1 MISPSRQQATIE
13 HPVTVSGFGYW
24 SGKDVRVQFR
34 AAPAGTG
41 IVFVRQDIDGNP
53 AIPASVAYRAD
64 MPLRTSLCMDNHRIE
79 MIEHIMSALAG
90 LQIDNCQVWVDSVE
104 MPGLD
109 GSCLDFVRALEKAGR
124 VTQEAVRNRLV
135 VRSSLRVE
143 NKNGWIEVTPSLDQT
158 TKLKY
163 SLDFSSEPAIG
174 QQEFEFQMGTQDFST
189 EVAPARTFITAQ
201 VAEQLKAKG
210 MGERVSYSDL
220 LVFDKKGPIENQLRF
235 SNECARHKLLD
246 LVGDLS
252 LAGFDT
258 IGNIHSCRGGHAL
271 NAKLVEQLMLHA
283 RLTVPA
289 RQVA

>member
-1 MISPSRQQATIE
+1 MTSLSRQQATIE

-41 IVFVRQDIDGNP
+41 IVFVRQDIAGTP
-53 AIPASVAYRAD
+53 AIPASVAYRTD
-64 MPLRTSLCMDNHRIE
+64 MPLRTSLCVNSHRIE

-90 LQIDNCQVWVDSVE
+90 LQIDNCQVCVDGVE

-124 VTQEAVRNRLV
+124 VTQEAVRNRFV

-143 NKNGWIEVTPSLDQT
+143 NEKGWIEVTPSLDHT
-158 TKLKY
+158 TKYKY
-163 SLDFSSEPAIG
+163 SLDFSAEPAIG
-174 QQEFEFQMGTQDFST
+174 KQEFEFQVGTQSFAS

-201 VAEQLKAKG
+201 VAKELKAQG
-210 MGERVSYSDL
+210 LGARVTYNDL
-220 LVFDKKGPIENQLRF
+220 LVFDENGPIENQLRF

-271 NAKLVEQLMLHA
+271 NAKLVEQLLLHA

>member
-1 MISPSRQQATIE
+1 MTSLSRQQATIE

-24 SGKDVRVQFR
+24 TGEDVRVQFR

-41 IVFVRQDIDGNP
+41 IVFVREDLPGTP
-53 AIPASVAYRAD
+53 TIPASVAYRAD
-64 MPLRTSLCMDNHRIE
+64 MPLRTSLCIDDHQIE

-90 LQIDNCQVWVDSVE
+90 LQIDNCQGWVNSVE

-109 GSCLDFVRALEKAGR
+109 GSCLDFVRALENAGR
-124 VTQEAVRNRLV
+124 VTQDV
-135 VRSSLRVE
+135 VRKRLIVRSRIRVE
-143 NKNGWIEVTPSLDQT
+143 NENGWIEATPSFDQT

-174 QQEFEFQMGTQDFST
+174 RQEFEFQMGTQSFVK
-189 EVAPARTFITAQ
+189 EVAPARTFITAH
-201 VAEQLKAKG
+201 VAEQLKAQG
-210 MGERVSYSDL
+210 MGSRVSYSDL
-220 LVFDKKGPIENQLRF
+220 LVFDKQGPIENQLRF
-235 SNECARHKLLD
+235 TNECARHKLLD

-271 NAKLVEQLMLHA
+271 NAKLVEQLLLHA